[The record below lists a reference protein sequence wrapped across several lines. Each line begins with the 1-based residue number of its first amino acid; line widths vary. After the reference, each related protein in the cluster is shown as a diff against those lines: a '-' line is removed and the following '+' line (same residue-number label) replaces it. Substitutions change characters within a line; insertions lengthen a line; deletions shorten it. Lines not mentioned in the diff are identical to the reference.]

1 MENPVN
7 EGNVLTHIEALVA
20 EEHRLFAKGALD
32 EADSQRL
39 AAINVE
45 LDRYW
50 DLLRQRRAARET
62 GHDPGDAHLRPP
74 GVVENYQG

>member
-1 MENPVN
+1 MNPADREPQVMS
-7 EGNVLTHIEALVA
+7 HIEALVA

-32 EADSQRL
+32 EADTARL
-39 AAINVE
+39 AAVGVE

-62 GHDPGDAHLRPP
+62 GHDPDAATLRPA
-74 GVVENYQG
+74 GIVENYRG

>member
-1 MENPVN
+1 MEDAGH
-7 EGNVLTHIEALVA
+7 EKRVLSHIEGLVA

-32 EADSQRL
+32 AGETARL
-39 AAINVE
+39 AAVQVE

-62 GHDPGDAHLRPP
+62 GHDPDAARLRPP
-74 GVVENYQG
+74 GIVENYVG

>member
-1 MENPVN
+1 MKPPEREHTVMS
-7 EGNVLTHIEALVA
+7 HIETLVA

-32 EADSQRL
+32 EADAARL
-39 AAINVE
+39 AVVGVE

-62 GHDPGDAHLRPP
+62 GHDPDAAALRPA
-74 GVVENYQG
+74 GIVENYRG